1 MTIVKGAGDRERR
14 RDYVGTAAM
23 CVSTL
28 SERRERTHSWID
40 ELILWK

>member
-23 CVSTL
+23 CVCVDSVG
-28 SERRERTHSWID
+28 EKRENAQLDR
-40 ELILWK
+40 